1 MQDKNI
7 SSENLTENE
16 LKTRLQHL
24 SEENERLAREVTEL
38 KNELREYKGK
48 SAWHSRDDKYQHAL
62 RHRADTEYM
71 FSKNNYASFL
81 FAQLKC
87 TSFFQ
92 IYKRAVNAFRK
103 YSFITTSLKV
113 FSIIFE
119 NSFLWN
125 LFLKKLLYLPDQI
138 SQKYLFKKYL
148 FLVPDPSR
156 RENRVWRIWRRT
168 CILVQFPTLSLTW

>member
-125 LFLKKLLYLPDQI
+125 LFKIQNHQWLCVFTYL
-138 SQKYLFKKYL
+138 
-148 FLVPDPSR
+148 
-156 RENRVWRIWRRT
+156 
-168 CILVQFPTLSLTW
+168 